1 MSLPS
6 SVDVAIIGAGAA
18 GLGAANALKNSGL
31 SVLVL
36 EARDRVGGRAHTI
49 MASPDVTF
57 DVGCG
62 WLHSADQNS
71 FVKIAEQLGFEINR
85 SLPPWRERAYGKA
98 FPQDDRD
105 EFIRA
110 LDAFYDRA
118 EQAAKEA
125 ERSGRDGPANLCL
138 EPGNRWN
145 PMIDAISTYIN
156 GCELD
161 QVSLLDMD
169 AYEDTDLNWRVRR
182 GYGALIA
189 AYGATCPL
197 ALNCEVTLI
206 DHSAKRV
213 RIETSQGTLTADK
226 VIVTVPTNLIAD
238 EAIRFHPPL
247 PAKVDAARGLP
258 LGLADK
264 VTLALDE
271 PEALPKEGNLRAAT
285 MRTAMGTY
293 HIRPFGQPCIEG
305 FFGGRFAQSLEDAG
319 PGALAAESI
328 NEIVSILGNDF
339 RRKLKPLAESRWA
352 HDPFAR
358 GSYSHALP
366 GHAGD
371 RAVLAAPVDGRL
383 FFAGEATSPEFFSTA
398 HGARDSGERA
408 AEEVIGFAR
417 EQIAYVPG
425 SAARGEHRILEGV
438 ILGLEI
444 DVIGGRIGWLRL
456 TGQRDDDDLVLPVDI
471 ERLAREADGNH
482 RTVWINPPAIAVSRR
497 PVAIGVGAKGKCRT
511 SCMFDPVRREYS
523 RAVNDAVAQKE
534 DAEAAEI
541 PQRYPRAAA
550 SDLLP
555 GFGFQ
560 RIECVKLHAEA
571 GPDRLGHV
579 VGQGFSCG
587 RRYQAAEDIG
597 IAGIVVE
604 LTAGPMFGFQTPHQR
619 QNASRNLVTKRFA
632 VTINV

>member
-1 MSLPS
+1 MSTLPS

-31 SVLVL
+31 SIIVL
-36 EARDRVGGRAHTI
+36 EARDRLGGRAHTI
-49 MASPDVTF
+49 MASPEVTF

-71 FVKIAEQLGFEINR
+71 FVKIAEALGFEINR
-85 SLPPWRERAYGKA
+85 NLPPWRERAYGKA
-98 FPQDDRD
+98 FPPDDRN
-105 EFIRA
+105 EFIAA

-118 EQAAKEA
+118 EQAAREA
-125 ERSGRDGPANLCL
+125 MQSGRDGPANGCL

-182 GYGALIA
+182 GYGALIS
-189 AYGATCPL
+189 AYGAACPI
-197 ALNCEVTLI
+197 ALNCAVTLI

-213 RIETSQGTLTADK
+213 RIETSQGTLTSDK

-238 EAIRFHPPL
+238 EAIRFRPPL

-293 HIRPFGQPCIEG
+293 HLRPFGQPCIEG

-319 PGALAAESI
+319 EGALAAESI

-366 GHAGD
+366 GHAD
-371 RAVLAAPVDGRL
+371 KREVLAEPVDGRL

-408 AEEVIGFAR
+408 AKEVL
-417 EQIAYVPG
+417 
-425 SAARGEHRILEGV
+425 AAR
-438 ILGLEI
+438 
-444 DVIGGRIGWLRL
+444 
-456 TGQRDDDDLVLPVDI
+456 
-471 ERLAREADGNH
+471 
-482 RTVWINPPAIAVSRR
+482 
-497 PVAIGVGAKGKCRT
+497 
-511 SCMFDPVRREYS
+511 
-523 RAVNDAVAQKE
+523 
-534 DAEAAEI
+534 
-541 PQRYPRAAA
+541 A
-550 SDLLP
+550 S
-555 GFGFQ
+555 
-560 RIECVKLHAEA
+560 E
-571 GPDRLGHV
+571 
-579 VGQGFSCG
+579 
-587 RRYQAAEDIG
+587 
-597 IAGIVVE
+597 
-604 LTAGPMFGFQTPHQR
+604 
-619 QNASRNLVTKRFA
+619 
-632 VTINV
+632 

>member
-1 MSLPS
+1 MTSLPS
-6 SVDVAIIGAGAA
+6 SVEVAIIGAGAA

-71 FVKIAEQLGFEINR
+71 FVKIAEDLNFEINK

-98 FPQDDRD
+98 FPQDERD
-105 EFIRA
+105 DYMRA

-118 EQAAKEA
+118 TKAAIEA
-125 ERSGRDGPANLCL
+125 EQSGRDVPASLFL

-161 QVSLLDMD
+161 SVSLIDME

-197 ALNCEVTLI
+197 ALNCQVTLV
-206 DHSAKRV
+206 DHSAKRI
-213 RIETSQGTLTADK
+213 RIETSRGSLTADK
-226 VIVTVPTNLIAD
+226 VILTVPTNLIAD

-271 PEALPKEGNLRAAT
+271 PEALPAEGNLRAAT

-319 PGALAAESI
+319 PGTLAAESI
-328 NEIVSILGNDF
+328 NEIVSCLGNDF

-371 RAVLAAPVDGRL
+371 RAVLAVPVDGRL
-383 FFAGEATSPEFFSTA
+383 FFAGEATSPDFFTTA

-408 AEEVIGFAR
+408 AEEV
-417 EQIAYVPG
+417 
-425 SAARGEHRILEGV
+425 
-438 ILGLEI
+438 
-444 DVIGGRIGWLRL
+444 L
-456 TGQRDDDDLVLPVDI
+456 TS
-471 ERLAREADGNH
+471 LA
-482 RTVWINPPAIAVSRR
+482 
-497 PVAIGVGAKGKCRT
+497 
-511 SCMFDPVRREYS
+511 
-523 RAVNDAVAQKE
+523 
-534 DAEAAEI
+534 
-541 PQRYPRAAA
+541 
-550 SDLLP
+550 
-555 GFGFQ
+555 
-560 RIECVKLHAEA
+560 KL
-571 GPDRLGHV
+571 
-579 VGQGFSCG
+579 
-587 RRYQAAEDIG
+587 
-597 IAGIVVE
+597 
-604 LTAGPMFGFQTPHQR
+604 
-619 QNASRNLVTKRFA
+619 
-632 VTINV
+632 